1 MSLRRPSLVKPT
13 IENNGELN
21 YGFSDKNE
29 ENLYRH
35 ERNNNGPVYTSKYL
49 QPSYSFGKKKGSN
62 ILKDSFN
69 YVKKYYMPNAN
80 NCRTLLYRRIPPL
93 QWIKEYDIKQ
103 NLLKDV
109 VGGITVNFSKNYI
122 YFISFIFSH

>member
-1 MSLRRPSLVKPT
+1 MSLRRAEPT
-13 IENNGELN
+13 IEKNEDLN
-21 YGFSDKNE
+21 HVFSDKNE
-29 ENLYRH
+29 KN
-35 ERNNNGPVYTSKYL
+35 RNNNGPVYTSKYL

-109 VGGITVNFSKNYI
+109 VGGITVNFSKKLYSF
-122 YFISFIFSH
+122 YFV

>member
-1 MSLRRPSLVKPT
+1 MSLRRAEPT
-13 IENNGELN
+13 IEKNEDLN
-21 YGFSDKNE
+21 HGFSDKNE
-29 ENLYRH
+29 KNH
-35 ERNNNGPVYTSKYL
+35 NNNGPVYTSKYL

-109 VGGITVNFSKNYI
+109 VGGITVNFSKKLYSF
-122 YFISFIFSH
+122 YFI